1 MNFTVDKVSN
11 LNFTADKVSNCNPSN
26 LLINNQQFISV
37 AKTQGWQAAKKFLSI
52 FCCICC
58 CVDNPSSS
66 LLLQHADKLGIPPKT
81 LVTDN
86 AAEGQFIV
94 ISYVST
100 NADGIEE
107 KTPLLFTGNM
117 QVANAVMD
125 ELSQIYFKSSQ
136 MNVMG
141 IGPSL
146 EDLDSQAQ
154 VWHQLFGLPETSRG
168 TQQLAFKST
177 LKPGDSIVDAAKNYK
192 SAAFTVK
199 PLATDMVSLELVSI
213 NNP

>member
-1 MNFTVDKVSN
+1 LKFTI
-11 LNFTADKVSNCNPSN
+11 DKVSNCNPSN
-26 LLINNQQFISV
+26 LLIQNQQFVSV
-37 AKTQGWQAAKKFLSI
+37 AKTHGWQATKKFLSI
-52 FCCICC
+52 FCCMCC

-81 LVTDN
+81 LITDHV
-86 AAEGQFIV
+86 AEGQFLV

-107 KTPLLFTGNM
+107 KTPLLFTGNV
-117 QVANAVMD
+117 QVANAVMN

-146 EDLDSQAQ
+146 EELDKQAQ

-168 TQQLAFKST
+168 TQQLAFNST
-177 LKPGDSIVDAAKNYK
+177 LKPGDSIIDAAKNYK
-192 SAAFTVK
+192 SAPFTVRS
-199 PLATDMVSLELVSI
+199 LANDTASLELVSLH
-213 NNP
+213 NL